1 MFLVSPQGDLRGEW
15 KFSSPCGLCWY
26 HGWLGTSLPAV
37 RDENPSSLLDFL
49 TPPSRGTGC
58 PGTAWRRQK
67 PRVPTSLCWRG
78 CGKPL
83 SALVSLG
90 WSVAR
95 LISTLCPVLAC
106 PFPCPGLEKAGFFLS
121 APFCHFQVASF
132 FTSKS
137 KAYKAKKKT
146 QGTHYCVIPRV
157 PKSLVGLPSL
167 HLSVLS

>member
-1 MFLVSPQGDLRGEW
+1 MEVQLSMWSLLIPWVVGDLIASCQGW
-15 KFSSPCGLCWY
+15 KSK
-26 HGWLGTSLPAV
+26 LPT
-37 RDENPSSLLDFL
+37 DFL

-58 PGTAWRRQK
+58 PGTAWWRQK
-67 PRVPTSLCWRG
+67 SRVPTSLCWRG